1 MFRELLT
8 ILRSKDPLRGMYD
21 DLLSMIEI
29 SERMFEM
36 AWQEAVSGAPTRE
49 VGERI
54 RCMDV
59 EVNKAERGIRKAL
72 VEHVVAYGWGD
83 LPACLALM
91 SVVKDA
97 ERLGDYCKQIRD
109 AAEKQ
114 AQGLSQSRA
123 FAEFQAIQED
133 VRSLFAKT
141 RRALAESDTALA
153 KEVMLTER
161 AVRKHCDALLDVIM
175 AEDLPSRCGIPWGL
189 ITRYLKRI
197 AGHLSNI
204 ASSLVMPL
212 HKLDYHDT
220 DFLRGQDAQAQGQDG

>member
-1 MFRELLT
+1 MFRELLAL
-8 ILRSKDPLRGMYD
+8 LRSKDPLRRMYD
-21 DLLSMIEI
+21 DLLSMIGT

-36 AWQEAVSGAPTRE
+36 AWHEAVSGELTRE

-59 EVNKAERGIRKAL
+59 EVNKAEMGIRKAL

-114 AQGLSQSRA
+114 AQGLSRSRA

-133 VRSLFAKT
+133 VRGLFAKT
-141 RRALAESDTALA
+141 RRALSESDTALA
-153 KEVMLTER
+153 REVMLTER
-161 AVRKHCDALLDVIM
+161 DIRQRCDSLLDAVM
-175 AEDLPSRCGIPWGL
+175 AEDFPLRCGVPWAL
-189 ITRYLKRI
+189 ITRYLRRL

-212 HKLDYHDT
+212 DRIDYHDS
-220 DFLRGQDAQAQGQDG
+220 DFLPGQ

>member
-1 MFRELLT
+1 M
-8 ILRSKDPLRGMYD
+8 RSKDPLRRMYD
-21 DLLSMIEI
+21 DLLSMIET

-49 VGERI
+49 AGERI

-59 EVNKAERGIRKAL
+59 DVNKTERGIRKAL
-72 VEHVVAYGWGD
+72 VEHVVAYGWGN

-109 AAEKQ
+109 ACEKQ

-141 RRALAESDTALA
+141 RRALVESDTALA
-153 KEVMLTER
+153 KEVMVTER
-161 AVRKHCDALLDVIM
+161 AVRKRCDALLDVIM
-175 AEDLPSRCGIPWGL
+175 AEDLPSRCAVPWSL
-189 ITRYLKRI
+189 ITRYLKRL

-212 HKLDYHDT
+212 HKIDYHEK
-220 DFLRGQDAQAQGQDG
+220 DFLHGMEADGRG